1 MATPEREARMRRVLE
16 RRQRDLHVVI
26 ENVRDPHNASAILR
40 TADGMGFDRIN
51 LLYTTHDPPE
61 ISKKVSGHTRKW
73 MVVRSFDET
82 ASCFETLRAEGLRIY
97 ATHLDET
104 AMDYREVDW
113 TQPSAVVFGNEHA
126 GASAEVLEAAD
137 ARVYMPMLG
146 MTQSYNVSVSAA
158 VLLAEVQRQ
167 RQAAGMYEPAW
178 DEERE
183 ARLAA
188 WIARDEERRAAR

>member
-40 TADGMGFDRIN
+40 TADGMGFDRID
-51 LLYTTHDPPE
+51 LLYTEQEMPE

-73 MVVRSFDET
+73 MLIRTFDDT
-82 ASCFETLRAEGLRIY
+82 AACFDTLRAEGLRVY
-97 ATHLDET
+97 ATHLDEG
-104 AMDYREVDW
+104 AVDYRTIDW

-126 GASAEVLEAAD
+126 GCAPDVLEAAD

-146 MTQSYNVSVSAA
+146 MAQSYNVSVSAA

-167 RQAAGMYEPAW
+167 RQVAGMYEPTW

-188 WIARDEERRAAR
+188 WIARDEARRAAR